1 MLGVNCRF
9 SDIVLDEFATPA
21 EGRPINAYGVLDEGN
36 LEAGDRAPEAPEM
49 LQVGCRESGVKS
61 LFGLYRPWY
70 HTVLVFSPS
79 LADASPILGALEAYN
94 RSVVVTAVVLPLSAS
109 LTPDAS
115 PADLVLIDQQGYAYS
130 AYLVEVG
137 QTKVFVIRPDGVI
150 GAIVHGA
157 EGVKKYFS
165 KIFLDV

>member
-1 MLGVNCRF
+1 
-9 SDIVLDEFATPA
+9 
-21 EGRPINAYGVLDEGN
+21 
-36 LEAGDRAPEAPEM
+36 
-49 LQVGCRESGVKS
+49 
-61 LFGLYRPWY
+61 
-70 HTVLVFSPS
+70 
-79 LADASPILGALEAYN
+79 LGALEAYN

-115 PADLVLIDQQGYAYS
+115 PADLVLIDQQGYACS